1 MSVMLNEHLRIVAE
15 KDAEIGR
22 LNERIDET
30 DEKWSVFLEERL
42 AYQKRRIIEAVKG
55 TMWKLVEFTL
65 PSLADKM
72 LKIII
77 AAIEGVK

>member
-1 MSVMLNEHLRIVAE
+1 MMSVMLNEHLRIVAE

-42 AYQKRRIIEAVKG
+42 AYQKRRIIEAVQR
-55 TMWKLVEFTL
+55 VL
-65 PSLADKM
+65 PIDIMDGKAWIPRK
-72 LKIII
+72 KAI

>member
-42 AYQKRRIIEAVKG
+42 AYQKRHIIEAVK
-55 TMWKLVEFTL
+55 KLPASNYAHSFIPLSWVC
-65 PSLADKM
+65 DDV
-72 LKIII
+72 I
-77 AAIEGVK
+77 AAIEGMK